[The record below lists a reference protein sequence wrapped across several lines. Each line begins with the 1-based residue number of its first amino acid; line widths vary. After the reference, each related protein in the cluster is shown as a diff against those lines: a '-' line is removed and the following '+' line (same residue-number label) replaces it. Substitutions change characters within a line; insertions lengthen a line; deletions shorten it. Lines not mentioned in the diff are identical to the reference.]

1 MVLTNPVRIYYKS
14 PPEIMNIVRDLREHG
29 LRQGID
35 FDFVTYTRGG
45 YVTFYFKEGKY
56 GTFYNLKYSRI

>member
-45 YVTFYFKEGKY
+45 YVTFYFKEGK
-56 GTFYNLKYSRI
+56 